1 MRAILSVYDKT
12 GVIDFARGFEAL
24 GFELFSTGG
33 TEGLLR
39 EAGIA
44 VRGVQELT
52 GFPEMLGGRV
62 KTLHPAVH
70 GGILALRDDPGHLEE
85 LAEHGLKPIDVVV
98 SNLYPFIEVARDS
111 GTRLSHAL
119 ENIDIGGQKLLRA
132 AAKNFPSVLRGG

>member
-12 GVIDFARGFEAL
+12 GVVDFARGLLER

-39 EAGIA
+39 ESGIQ

-52 GFPEMLGGRV
+52 GFPEMPGGRV

-70 GGILALRDDPGHLEE
+70 GGILALRADPTHLEE
-85 LAEHGLKPIDVVV
+85 LQRHGVKPIDLVA
-98 SNLYPFIEVARDS
+98 SNLYPFLQVVRES
-111 GTRLSHAL
+111 GARLSEA
-119 ENIDIGGQKLLRA
+119 
-132 AAKNFPSVLRGG
+132 

>member
-12 GVIDFARGFEAL
+12 GVVDFARGLDAL

-39 EAGIA
+39 EAGIQ

-52 GFPEMLGGRV
+52 GFPELLGGRL

-70 GGILALRDDPGHLEE
+70 GGILALRDNPAHVEE
-85 LAEHGLKPIDVVV
+85 LAKHGVEPIDLVVA
-98 SNLYPFIEVARDS
+98 NLYPF
-111 GTRLSHAL
+111 L
-119 ENIDIGGQKLLRA
+119 
-132 AAKNFPSVLRGG
+132 

>member
-12 GVIDFARGFEAL
+12 GVVDFARGLEAL

-33 TEGLLR
+33 TEALLR
-39 EAGIA
+39 DAGVD

-70 GGILALRDDPGHLEE
+70 GGILALRDDPGHLDE
-85 LAEHGLKPIDVVV
+85 LARHGLKPIDVVV
-98 SNLYPFIEVARDS
+98 AHLYPFLELARAAGS
-111 GTRLSHAL
+111 RLS
-119 ENIDIGGQKLLRA
+119 
-132 AAKNFPSVLRGG
+132 

>member
-12 GVIDFARGFEAL
+12 GVVDFARGLETL

-52 GFPEMLGGRV
+52 GFTEMLGGRV

-70 GGILALRDDPGHLEE
+70 AGQSLPALRGVRHPHSHVPAAARRDLSRRIHPRAAQDREYALGRKPTPARRVLRRE
-85 LAEHGLKPIDVVV
+85 LAATAPSRPG
-98 SNLYPFIEVARDS
+98 YR
-111 GTRLSHAL
+111 
-119 ENIDIGGQKLLRA
+119 QA
-132 AAKNFPSVLRGG
+132 APR